1 MVNANTHK
9 ASRKFK
15 NENDG
20 RLTRD
25 VRGGNS
31 YRSRLNA
38 VPYLCMATIEL
49 MLNLVRLGISVVD
62 SSSFPRS
69 SPRAQLINQRPGM
82 TEIVGAHF
90 GVSFALAW
98 SKPFILWGTGDPA
111 GPGVGGSQIVGAS
124 SSESRT
130 SSECEPS
137 LKREPAPSDVQAT
150 PSTRL
155 RQR

>member
-1 MVNANTHK
+1 VVNANTHK

-38 VPYLCMATIEL
+38 VPYLCIATIGL
-49 MLNLVRLGISVVD
+49 MLNLVRLSISVID

-69 SPRAQLINQRPGM
+69 SARAQLINQRPGM

-98 SKPFILWGTGDPA
+98 SRPFIQETPHA